1 MDVDEDGDDDDNDEE
16 HEVMVMVT
24 VRGRLVAILSMMVV
38 MMALGTSAVDDGEAG
53 GREDGR
59 RGGHDTTIINL
70 LMCVSCEISST
81 EETRLQSWAFRRNS

>member
-53 GREDGR
+53 EREDGR
-59 RGGHDTTIINL
+59 TGGGGVTTRRL
-70 LMCVSCEISST
+70 LT
-81 EETRLQSWAFRRNS
+81 F